1 MGQTIQLKDH
11 AFNTPLYPITKAENV
26 KLNDERDLVD
36 EIESIN
42 GKIESIIQGES
53 ELEKYATTEYV
64 DNNLANKADVGHI
77 HQMQDIEGIEELEAQ
92 FDNMFEEYTQEQIS
106 VDFPNASTISIVDN
120 DDLFTATTIEG
131 ALRELAN
138 NSGSGNA
145 EGIKFDNSSNEMT
158 SVNVQDA
165 IEENKTSILNI
176 ENELSK
182 SENTSYAT
190 ENGIKEFSCKD
201 GYVDNVVIE
210 GETLVNIAPMVVV
223 NGADADGVVRTRFSN
238 LGDNYKFYP
247 RTQKGTFTLMN
258 HTDKGIWF
266 VGMTSSNTW
275 PVESFYVEPFSARVV
290 TLDGSRCINGVDFQ
304 PAYGWSNSDLSIY
317 KSSMYSILEGEYDY
331 MPYFEGLKS
340 VGQGDS
346 IEVLSCN
353 EDAQVLKNFTKGL
366 IQDSSGNY
374 LPNVD
379 VDKFLSCL
387 DYVPVSSSCEYFID
401 FDINK
406 VYFYDSSKN
415 YIGFETLNKERE
427 NIVGNNTFKTPNNCA
442 FIRFRYNLENNT
454 RFPKFATLCKKQDKK
469 QISTTI
475 RSLPNGIKDTIEK
488 RGNKYYKIKRCGE
501 VVLDGD
507 FIEGKYTSGETV
519 NTLRVYTPL
528 AVGLNVK
535 TNSVECNHFTS
546 DKFKS
551 ELNLSQE
558 TTDVESLSIKVG
570 GEGRF
575 VFRLSKSKLP
585 TQDLA
590 GAKTWLKSNP
600 VTVVYELATPIIEE
614 LPNFNPQTFEGD
626 TTLLI
631 NSGVIQTEADFGVTN
646 SLGSEIEVL
655 KDKISDLD
663 DNLLVL
669 DNNIG
674 ALDTKIIKLQSRFAS
689 SLSSLGFTNDDFSQ
703 TDLAGNLEKIITRL
717 GANARMNIYVYNG
730 YMNNLNMSLKKYLG
744 ITVDGYG
751 LDFMTTNNTA
761 CSNPIYIYPN
771 NTTDLYILNLD
782 SGLRKLGKVAF
793 NNGTVFSLEEQI
805 ELLQEENKN
814 LKIEQE
820 QTTMKQLTLEEK
832 VQLQEDKINILTEE
846 NKKQDEVIDVALL
859 ATDEIFM
866 MLEPLLVSQVSTLNT
881 NVNKI
886 TEMYV
891 LMVQRGLKTIDEVPA
906 SYREAVRIII
916 EK

>member
-182 SENTSYAT
+182 SENISYAT
-190 ENGIKEFSCKD
+190 ENGVKEFSCKD

-210 GETLVNIAPMVVV
+210 GETLVNLVSMVVV

-258 HTDKGIWF
+258 HTDKSICF
-266 VGMTSSNTW
+266 VGMTSSDTW
-275 PVESFYVEPFSARVV
+275 AVEGFYVEPLSARVV

-304 PAYGWSNSDLSIY
+304 PVNGWSNSDLSIY
-317 KSSMYSILEGEYDY
+317 KSSMYSILEGEYNY

-340 VGQGDS
+340 VGQGDK
-346 IEVLSCN
+346 IEVLTQNS
-353 EDAQVLKNFTKGL
+353 D
-366 IQDSSGNY
+366 
-374 LPNVD
+374 
-379 VDKFLSCL
+379 
-387 DYVPVSSSCEYFID
+387 
-401 FDINK
+401 
-406 VYFYDSSKN
+406 
-415 YIGFETLNKERE
+415 ET
-427 NIVGNNTFKTPNNCA
+427 
-442 FIRFRYNLENNT
+442 
-454 RFPKFATLCKKQDKK
+454 KQDKK
-469 QISTTI
+469 QILTTL
-475 RSLPNGIKDTIEK
+475 RSLPNGVKDTIEK
-488 RGNKYYKIKRCGE
+488 RGNKYVKVQRCGE

-535 TNSVECNHFTS
+535 TNSVECNHFIS

-600 VTVVYELATPIIEE
+600 VIVVYELATPIITE

-631 NSGVIQTEADFGVTN
+631 NSGIIQAEADFEVTN
-646 SLGSEIEVL
+646 SIGSELEVL
-655 KDKISDLD
+655 KDKVSNLD

-832 VQLQEDKINILTEE
+832 VQLQEDKINTLTEE